1 MSTAPLRTPAECFT
15 TILQWLGRAVDA
27 QSVGRR
33 LAAPLIVLLLDRIRG
48 MNQRFARLAA
58 RIATGR
64 FAARRTGPRRKRAT
78 AQPRRKN
85 PLPQKFGWLLAQVP
99 ETAGYRAQL
108 DHLMRDPA
116 MAALMQ
122 AAPGPMARILRPLC
136 WMLHL
141 KPPPIL
147 APPRRATSLPPA
159 RTAQPR
165 AATPRPPK
173 PTPPSTSTRTSV
185 PPAPPARACGPPLPL
200 PA

>member
-1 MSTAPLRTPAECFT
+1 MPTAPPRTPAECFAI
-15 TILQWLGRAVDA
+15 ILQWLGRAVDA

-64 FAARRTGPRRKRAT
+64 FVARRTGPRRKRAA

-85 PLPQKFGWLLAQVP
+85 PLPQKFGWLLAQAP

-141 KPPPIL
+141 KPPPVL
-147 APPRRATSLPPA
+147 APPRRAAPLAPA
-159 RTAQPR
+159 RAITPR
-165 AATPRPPK
+165 APK
-173 PTPPSTSTRTSV
+173 PAPPSTSPPTPV